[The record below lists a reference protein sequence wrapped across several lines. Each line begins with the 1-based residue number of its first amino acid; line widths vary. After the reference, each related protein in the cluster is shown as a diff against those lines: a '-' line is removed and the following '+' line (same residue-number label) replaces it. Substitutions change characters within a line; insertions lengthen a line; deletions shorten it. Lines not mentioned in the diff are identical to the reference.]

1 MGIRILVRTKG
12 GEERP
17 MEFDRLKIT
26 IGADALCDLTVEGDR
41 VDREQAVLVRRGDL
55 YEIFDIGERGGVLV
69 NGQPATHSAVQPGDE
84 IWVGAT
90 VFSLASSKTG
100 VSFTPQGAATVRASV
115 PAAPASAPDLPAP
128 AKLKTMP
135 EAQRR
140 LALFNEVGRLINSIG
155 RTENIFEAILDTVF
169 STVPVRRA
177 FLALREATGG
187 LDVTAHR
194 NREADARGG
203 VIEVS
208 QTLVRRVLDAGQA
221 VLTSDAEGDPDFS
234 AARSIHR
241 LRIKAA
247 VCVPLTVEGKVI
259 GLLYGDNREQPGALT
274 QEDLAFLSAL
284 ATVAAVA
291 VEKGRLL
298 EQYDAK
304 LKIEQ
309 ALAIAR
315 SIHRN
320 FLPSAPP
327 TTPGLDVWGRSD
339 SCDETGG
346 DYFDYFQLPNGRLGV
361 VIGDVT
367 GHGIGPAL
375 LMATV
380 RAALRALLE
389 SDAPLDQLLFRLNNL
404 IRGDIRDGRF
414 VTLFFAAFD
423 PIQGSMAHA
432 GAGHTPPI
440 WYRAR
445 DGKTVEVPSGGPP
458 LGIIQ
463 GMRFPRGTDL
473 PIGQGDVVLLT
484 TDGIMEAANEA
495 GEMFG
500 LNRLRTL
507 LTENA
512 GRSAAEIGEA
522 ITSAVEAFLGKRPLH
537 DDATLVVVKRR

>member
-1 MGIRILVRTKG
+1 
-12 GEERP
+12 

-26 IGADALCDLTVEGDR
+26 IGADPLCDLTVDGER
-41 VDREQAVLVRRGDL
+41 VDREQAVLVRRGEL

-69 NGQPATHSAVQPGDE
+69 NGQKVTHSPVTEGDE
-84 IWVGAT
+84 IWVGTT
-90 VFSLASSKTG
+90 VFSLAPSQKG
-100 VSFTPQGAATVRASV
+100 VSFTRQGAATVRASV
-115 PAAPASAPDLPAP
+115 PVAPAPAPDQAAPAR
-128 AKLKTMP
+128 LKAMP

-140 LALFNEVGRLINSIG
+140 LALFNEVGRLISSIG
-155 RTENIFEAILDTVF
+155 RTVNIFEAILDTVF

-177 FLALREATGG
+177 FLALRQASGD

-208 QTLVRRVLDAGQA
+208 QTLVRRVLDTGQA

-247 VCVPLTVEGKVI
+247 VCVPLIVEGKVI

-291 VEKGRLL
+291 VEKGRLM

-315 SIHRN
+315 TIHRN

-327 TTPGLDVWGRSD
+327 VSPGLDVWGRSD

-380 RAALRALLE
+380 RAALRALLD

-423 PIQGSMAHA
+423 PVQGTMGHV

-440 WYRAR
+440 WYRSR
-445 DGKTVEVPSGGPP
+445 DGKTVDVPSAGPP
-458 LGIIQ
+458 LGIVQ

-473 PIGQGDVVLLT
+473 PVARGDVLLFT
-484 TDGIMEAANEA
+484 TDGIMEASNES

-500 LNRLRTL
+500 LGRLRTL
-507 LTENA
+507 LAEHA

-522 ITSAVEAFLGKRPLH
+522 VISAVTAFLGKRALH
-537 DDATLVVVKRR
+537 DDATLVVVKRA